1 MKIIFC
7 RDAQHFTEPDSHIPE
22 RWLRQDEIEN
32 FKDLELTVDKMK
44 DLIQKTEQIH
54 PYILT
59 PFGHGTRMC
68 AGRRY
73 KIPENS

>member
-7 RDAQHFTEPDSHIPE
+7 RDAQHFPEPDSHIPE

-68 AGRRY
+68 AGRR
-73 KIPENS
+73 